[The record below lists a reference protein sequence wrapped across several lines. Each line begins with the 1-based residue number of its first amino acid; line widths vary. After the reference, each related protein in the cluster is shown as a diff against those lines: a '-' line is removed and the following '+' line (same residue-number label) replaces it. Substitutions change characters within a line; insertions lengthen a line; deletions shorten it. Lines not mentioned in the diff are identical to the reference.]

1 MAATLAPDD
10 ALAQVL
16 AAVPEPARAEVRA
29 DDALGLVLAG
39 DVRAA
44 ADLPPFDRAMMD
56 GWAVRLADAGTAVAA
71 LDEIAAGDGR
81 SRPALR
87 PGNAHPIMTG
97 APVPPGAEAV
107 VPLEDT
113 QRDGERVLLPSGIRA
128 QANIVRRGGECAA
141 GAVWATAG
149 ARVTPLTIA
158 AAIAVGQACLPVH
171 PRPQVAVVATGS
183 ELSDAAGPGAI
194 RDSNGP
200 MLIALL
206 AEAGLAASRHRLADD
221 AGALTIAL
229 DAWSRHDAII
239 LTGGV
244 SAGTHDEVPGVLRR
258 LGAEVLFHKV
268 AQRPGKP
275 LLVARRGR
283 QLIFGLPGNPLA
295 AHLCACRY
303 ALPALRRLAGLPH
316 APRSGRGELTA
327 ALPANRER
335 TWFLPALVVGEA
347 VTPLPPISS
356 ADLVRP
362 HQANA
367 YLRLEP
373 GAAAQPAGAEVAFTR
388 SGADAWPY

>member
-1 MAATLAPDD
+1 MAATLDPDA
-10 ALAQVL
+10 ALACVL
-16 AAVPEPARAEVRA
+16 ATVPAPAAVEVSA
-29 DDALGLVLAG
+29 DDSLGLVLAN
-39 DVRAA
+39 DVRAV

-81 SRPALR
+81 PRPALC
-87 PGNAHPIMTG
+87 PGSTHPIMTG
-97 APVPPGAEAV
+97 APVPTGTEAV

-113 QRDGERVLLPSGIRA
+113 QRDGERVLLPSSIRA

-149 ARVTPLTIA
+149 ARVTPMTIA
-158 AAIAVGQACLPVH
+158 AAIAVGQANLPVH
-171 PRPQVAVVATGS
+171 PRPRVAVVATGS
-183 ELSDAAGPGAI
+183 ELSDTARPGAI

-206 AEAGLAASRHRLADD
+206 AEAGIAAQRHRLADD
-221 AGALTIAL
+221 AAALAVAL
-229 DAWSRHDAII
+229 DAWSGHDAII

-258 LGAEVLFHKV
+258 LGAEILFHKI

-303 ALPALRRLAGLPH
+303 VLPALRRLAGLPH
-316 APRSGRGELTA
+316 APRTGRGALTA
-327 ALPANRER
+327 VLPANRER
-335 TWFLPALVVGEA
+335 TWFLPALVIGDA

-373 GAAAQPAGAEVAFTR
+373 GAGAQPAGAEVAFTR
-388 SGADAWPY
+388 IGADAWPH